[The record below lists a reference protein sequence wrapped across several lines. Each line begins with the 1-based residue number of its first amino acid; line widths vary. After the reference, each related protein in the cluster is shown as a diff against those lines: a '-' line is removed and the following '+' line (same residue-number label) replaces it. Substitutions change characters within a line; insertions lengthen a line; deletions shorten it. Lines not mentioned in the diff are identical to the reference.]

1 MPEHTIAALDDL
13 QARGFGTAEFLV
25 DSEGNL
31 IHIETVFTAQLE
43 KGESLADFIAR
54 ARVEG
59 IWQHGDRIQV
69 PAQNKR
75 TEYVRIIRPAKKTT

>member
-1 MPEHTIAALDDL
+1 MPEQTIAAINDL
-13 QARGFGTAEFLV
+13 TERGFGTAEFLV

-31 IHIETVFTAQLE
+31 IHVETVFTAQLH

-54 ARVEG
+54 AKTEG
-59 IWQHGDRIQV
+59 VWQHGDRIQI

-75 TEYVRIIRPAKKTT
+75 TEYVRIIRPAK